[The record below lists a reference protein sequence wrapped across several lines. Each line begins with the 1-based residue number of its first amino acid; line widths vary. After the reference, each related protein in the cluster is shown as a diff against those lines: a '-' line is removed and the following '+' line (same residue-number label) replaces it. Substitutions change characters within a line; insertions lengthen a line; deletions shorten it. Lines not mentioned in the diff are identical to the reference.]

1 MSFFELASSRKA
13 VLGEESEKKK
23 KEPYGKRRRAS
34 RAEGMCRK

>member
-23 KEPYGKRRRAS
+23 KGTIWEEEESFEGRRNV
-34 RAEGMCRK
+34 